1 MNPLG
6 PLPYEWLGLL
16 ALAILWV
23 NVLLVA
29 GAALAQRR
37 RLGEIR
43 ASWLAARSRG
53 ELVEGVVE
61 RGDGPEGA
69 LAIRRIEQSG
79 RAMTVRGP
87 DRILFTDRRAQSAS
101 LGGAVRSGDRVIE
114 VAAQDG
120 AEIWIDDAATVTR
133 EERDFDGAWSRAST
147 NKGLSS
153 WIEQRIVVGDSVFVD
168 RGSQRIAAMDPI
180 AFVDRKRSLLLGFA
194 ALDVVGCALVST
206 VALWPPALGVVSTI
220 GGVLGIA
227 YFLGITPLATQARD
241 AARIP
246 PHRPV
251 GGIWQRPA
259 S

>member
-43 ASWLAARSRG
+43 ASWLAARARG

-61 RGDGPEGA
+61 RGDGPDGA

-79 RAMTVRGP
+79 RAMTVGGP

-120 AEIWIDDAATVTR
+120 AEIWIDDAAPAT
-133 EERDFDGAWSRAST
+133 SRT
-147 NKGLSS
+147 
-153 WIEQRIVVGDSVFVD
+153 FT
-168 RGSQRIAAMDPI
+168 QRIA
-180 AFVDRKRSLLLGFA
+180 S
-194 ALDVVGCALVST
+194 
-206 VALWPPALGVVSTI
+206 
-220 GGVLGIA
+220 
-227 YFLGITPLATQARD
+227 
-241 AARIP
+241 
-246 PHRPV
+246 
-251 GGIWQRPA
+251 A
-259 S
+259 SSPSHS